1 MGCTF
6 AEKNDME
13 EYLEQIPNYAPGL
26 VQRVCASD
34 AESACNI
41 VAHMTS
47 ELLQKWYTS
56 VLCISLDL
64 QKDAFE
70 SLVDKGKSFAR
81 HFVIDQKNPDCWVI
95 VGKAQG
101 HIHRKFVRAVIISG
115 AERLV
120 VKGSKDSAEEQEARI
135 DRMLSGLAQNE
146 NVPVILV
153 ETTGSGPQAV

>member
-1 MGCTF
+1 
-6 AEKNDME
+6 ME

-64 QKDAFE
+64 QKDAIE

-115 AERLV
+115 AERLT
-120 VKGSKDSAEEQEARI
+120 VKRFQIPEEKQPAWISRELECLAE
-135 DRMLSGLAQNE
+135 SE